1 MRRLAVA
8 LISQRSIRCNYWLLP
23 RAASAWEKAAA
34 GCRSPKRGA
43 GEREVRTDL
52 GDLGEMKDH
61 HVSDPKRL
69 LILCTTTGYQTRA
82 FVEAAEKL
90 GITPVFGSDR
100 CHRLEDP
107 WKDGA
112 VPLRFE
118 DPDASARLIV
128 DFARASP
135 LDAIV
140 SLGDRPTPTAAR
152 ASKALN
158 LPYHPPE
165 AVDVCANKYLSRQR
179 LRAAGFNVPAFTRF
193 DLESDP
199 REAVAAGPTQV
210 EFPCVL
216 KPLALSGS
224 RGVIRADGPAE
235 FVCAFERIRNLLRSG
250 EVQALREDASNFIQ
264 VESYVEGA
272 EIAIEGLVDRGRL
285 RVLAIFD
292 KPDPLVGPFF
302 EETIY
307 VTPSRL
313 SPETQDRLTETL
325 ESAVRALRL
334 FHGPLHAEVRLN
346 SGGVWIL
353 EVAARSIG
361 GLCSRALR
369 FISQD
374 FGGDISL
381 EELLIRLALGE
392 DVRSI
397 EREKVASGVMMIP
410 IPEAGV
416 FDRVEGVD
424 DALETPGVTDV
435 RITAKPDQHLVPLPE
450 GSSYLGFVFARGST
464 PEFVERSLRQAHRNL
479 RFFIQPAL
487 SVIGARS

>member
-1 MRRLAVA
+1 
-8 LISQRSIRCNYWLLP
+8 
-23 RAASAWEKAAA
+23 
-34 GCRSPKRGA
+34 
-43 GEREVRTDL
+43 L
-52 GDLGEMKDH
+52 GDWGKIKDP
-61 HVSDPKRL
+61 HVRDAKRL

-82 FVEAAEKL
+82 FVEAAGRL
-90 GITPVFGSDR
+90 GIAPVFGSDR

-107 WKDGA
+107 WQDGA
-112 VPLRFE
+112 LPLRFE

-128 DFARASP
+128 DYARASP

-140 SLGDRPTPTAAR
+140 SLGDQPTPTAAR
-152 ASKALN
+152 ASQALK
-158 LPYHPPE
+158 LPHHPPE

-179 LRAAGFNVPAFTRF
+179 LREAGSNVPAFTRYA
-193 DLESDP
+193 LESDP
-199 REAVAAGPTQV
+199 REVVAAGPTQV

-224 RGVIRADGPAE
+224 RGVIRADGPGE
-235 FVCAFERIRNLLRSG
+235 FVRAFERIRNLLRSG
-250 EVQALREDASNFIQ
+250 EVQARREGASNFIQ

-272 EIAIEGLVDRGRL
+272 EIAIEGMVDQGRL

-313 SPETQDRLTETL
+313 SPETQDCVTETL
-325 ESAVRALRL
+325 ERAVRALAL

-353 EVAARSIG
+353 EVTARSIG

-369 FISQD
+369 FISPD
-374 FGGDISL
+374 LGGDISL

-397 EREKVASGVMMIP
+397 QRDKVASGVMMIP

-416 FDRVEGVD
+416 FERVEGVEE
-424 DALETPGVTDV
+424 ALKVPGVTDV
-435 RITAKPDQHLVPLPE
+435 RITAKPDQKLVPLPE
-450 GSSYLGFVFARGST
+450 GSSYLGFIFARGST
-464 PEFVERSLRQAHRNL
+464 PEFVERALREAHRNL
-479 RFFIQPAL
+479 RFVIQPAL
-487 SVIGARS
+487 PVIGSRS